1 MYGILNDNNNLLA
14 RFSTPMSIT
23 SNQPVFSSDSIS
35 LKRQTNIK
43 QAQRWEIEASLE
55 PLSDTAN
62 LLYTFLI
69 SKGYSGTIQVVMPQS
84 SAVFKNLFTATGT
97 FTNVTANAGATS
109 LNVQGMSN
117 DVPVGFFIRF
127 GSHKKIYMITSSGL
141 NTCTIYPP
149 LRQSINNDTLFANN
163 FVIGEFTL
171 DFTSIRGFTFID
183 GVLMDNGSIKLVEK
197 I

>member
-35 LKRQTNIK
+35 LKRQTTIK
-43 QAQRWEIEASLE
+43 QAQRWEIETSLE

-69 SKGYSGTIQVVMPQS
+69 SKGYTNTIKVSMPQP
-84 SAVFKNLFTATGT
+84 ATVFKNLSTAVRTL
-97 FTNVTANAGATS
+97 TNVTANAGATS
-109 LNVQGMSN
+109 LTVQGMSSN
-117 DVPVGFFIRF
+117 IPVGCFIKF
-127 GSHKKIYMITSSGL
+127 NSHKKIYMITSSGL

-149 LRQSINNDTLFANN
+149 LRQSINNDTLTNN